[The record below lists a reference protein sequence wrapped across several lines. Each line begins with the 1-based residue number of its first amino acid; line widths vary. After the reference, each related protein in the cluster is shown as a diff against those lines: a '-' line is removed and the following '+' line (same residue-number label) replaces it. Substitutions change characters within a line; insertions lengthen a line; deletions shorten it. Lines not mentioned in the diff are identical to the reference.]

1 MRKFSNRLSL
11 YNIKTGELKENIAIE
26 HAYAIENYYDDEIE
40 KKLNRQVESQFGDL
54 LSNYILKCER
64 EISLSRK
71 QLYLVKKFLLISLLR
86 SIHAEEFMQKESKV
100 AEDGEK
106 AAQCYIRFLK
116 NNYEQKYDVIDID
129 EDGISELLTLN
140 EGSSAAMYRYD
151 SKKDKVKELHSYQ
164 LGKASTMYYSKEK
177 HQVVFIT
184 GDTGGGEFDTYKYV
198 DGELKKIETLIW
210 HNGKFEEEG
219 YTYNGE
225 KISIEEGDEYL
236 EVMKEQYQ
244 SLRGEM

>member
-1 MRKFSNRLSL
+1 MKKEKIIVSVVLAILTVLSIL
-11 YNIKTGELKENIAIE
+11 FLNSFRGKVDQKILRGMEEEYGVDSKEDEEPESTTQTDIQSDTEEYVEEDTSQEKLIEATIK
-26 HAYAIENYYDDEIE
+26 
-40 KKLNRQVESQFGDL
+40 
-54 LSNYILKCER
+54 
-64 EISLSRK
+64 
-71 QLYLVKKFLLISLLR
+71 
-86 SIHAEEFMQKESKV
+86 EFMQKESKV

>member
-1 MRKFSNRLSL
+1 MKKEKIIVSIVLAILTILSIL
-11 YNIKTGELKENIAIE
+11 F
-26 HAYAIENYYDDEIE
+26 
-40 KKLNRQVESQFGDL
+40 LNSLRGKVDQK
-54 LSNYILKCER
+54 ILKGMEEKYGVVSKEDEETESTTQADMR
-64 EISLSRK
+64 SDTEEYIEEDTSQEKLMEAT
-71 QLYLVKKFLLISLLR
+71 VK
-86 SIHAEEFMQKESKV
+86 EFMQEESK
-100 AEDGEK
+100 AAGDGDK

-116 NNYEQKYDVIDID
+116 DNYEQKYDVIDID
-129 EDGISELLTLN
+129 GDRIPELLTLN

-151 SKKDKVKELHSYQ
+151 SKKDKVKKLHSYQ

-198 DGELKKIETLIW
+198 DGKLKKIETLIW

-219 YTYNGE
+219 YIYNGE

-236 EVMKEQYQ
+236 ETMKEQYQ
-244 SLRGEM
+244 SLRGKM